1 MSDFTE
7 RLIADFACLDPVYVD
22 GIFAEGVMNLGA
34 NFATPYFRWT
44 PTGRAGNGVV
54 SMERTPALLP
64 GGKLDFWKCLVNGS
78 HCSFCPIA
86 LGLLTQVISE
96 YSLNQTM
103 NG

>member
-7 RLIADFACLDPVYVD
+7 RLIADFACLDSVYVD

-54 SMERTPALLP
+54 SMQRTPALFLIRPRSSLLP
-64 GGKLDFWKCLVNGS
+64 RSPLAALIDRQPGPE
-78 HCSFCPIA
+78 HCA
-86 LGLLTQVISE
+86 SE
-96 YSLNQTM
+96 LRQLAH
-103 NG
+103 